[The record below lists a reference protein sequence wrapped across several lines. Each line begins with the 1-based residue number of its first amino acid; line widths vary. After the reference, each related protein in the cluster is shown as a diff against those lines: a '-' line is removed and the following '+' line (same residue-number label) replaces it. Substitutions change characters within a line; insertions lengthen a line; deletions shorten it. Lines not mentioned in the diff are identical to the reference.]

1 MYFDMEKLK
10 NFTSIYELLEFFP
23 TEQSCEEYLAYHRWG
38 NNSVCCPYCTTSKV
52 GKLEGKTKRYKCYTC
67 RKQFGIKVGT
77 LFHNSKLPLKKWF
90 IAIHLLTTS
99 TKGISSYQ
107 LARELKIAQE
117 SAWFMLHRIR
127 ETYTQSKRKLRKRKV
142 EIDETL
148 FGGLE
153 KFKHKSKKTPNN
165 QGRSTK
171 TKSAILG
178 IIERNGNVYAVHV
191 EDLKGCTIL
200 PIIKSK
206 VCKNSTVFTDEY
218 KPYRQLKEDFNHKH
232 VNHSQG
238 KYVVGEAHTN
248 NIESF
253 WSHMKKAITRTY
265 HSISKKHLQ
274 RYINE
279 ATFRHNNKME
289 ERFNTVLAKS
299 VNVRLDYATLV
310 GG

>member
-1 MYFDMEKLK
+1 MEKLR

-23 TEQSCEEYLAYHRWG
+23 TEQSCEEYLAFHRWG
-38 NNSVCCPYCTTSKV
+38 NENVCCPYCDEYNV
-52 GKLEGKTKRYKCYTC
+52 GKLQGNTRRYKCYSC

-153 KFKHKSKKTPNN
+153 KFKHTSKKNTEQPGKKYKDKISNSRNN
-165 QGRSTK
+165 
-171 TKSAILG
+171 
-178 IIERNGNVYAVHV
+178 
-191 EDLKGCTIL
+191 
-200 PIIKSK
+200 
-206 VCKNSTVFTDEY
+206 
-218 KPYRQLKEDFNHKH
+218 
-232 VNHSQG
+232 
-238 KYVVGEAHTN
+238 
-248 NIESF
+248 
-253 WSHMKKAITRTY
+253 
-265 HSISKKHLQ
+265 
-274 RYINE
+274 
-279 ATFRHNNKME
+279 
-289 ERFNTVLAKS
+289 
-299 VNVRLDYATLV
+299 
-310 GG
+310 